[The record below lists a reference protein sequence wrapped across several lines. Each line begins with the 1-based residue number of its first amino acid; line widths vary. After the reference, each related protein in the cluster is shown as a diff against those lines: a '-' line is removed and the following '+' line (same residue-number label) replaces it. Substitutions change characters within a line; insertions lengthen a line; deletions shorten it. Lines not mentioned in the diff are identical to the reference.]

1 VRKIAWLAS
10 RLCAISK
17 KINLMKINMHQFTE
31 HLAQM
36 ANNDIVVRQKAVS
49 DLAKYSSAEWQGS
62 PDAVSSAVP
71 ALVKASRLGTRGDG
85 AIRAEAA
92 RALGNIG
99 GESSAVVPQLLRLL
113 QEDPNSQVRIE
124 AAHALGKIGEKAA
137 TASRALA
144 AVVRE
149 PSSGDILRGE
159 AAWALTR
166 VGPLAPGVVAALDA
180 AAHDRSG
187 HVGVRAAEALWKV
200 SGEASRAT
208 RALARWLEDPAVR
221 NAAAQALSRIGP
233 GAKGAVRALLV
244 AMKSKDRLFRESVI
258 MALRRID
265 PGAAAKAGV

>member
-1 VRKIAWLAS
+1 
-10 RLCAISK
+10 
-17 KINLMKINMHQFTE
+17 MKINMHQFTE

-99 GESSAVVPQLLRLL
+99 AESSAVVPQLLRLL
-113 QEDPNSQVRIE
+113 QEDRNSQVRIE
-124 AAHALGKIGEKAA
+124 AAHALGKIGEKAG

-149 PSSGDILRGE
+149 PSSGDLLRGE

-166 VGPLAPGVVAALDA
+166 VGPLTPGAVAALDA

-200 SGEASRAT
+200 SGEANRAT
-208 RALARWLEDPAVR
+208 RALARRLEDPAVR

-233 GAKGAVRALLV
+233 AAKGAVRALLV
-244 AMKSKDRLFRESVI
+244 AMKSKDRLFRESVV